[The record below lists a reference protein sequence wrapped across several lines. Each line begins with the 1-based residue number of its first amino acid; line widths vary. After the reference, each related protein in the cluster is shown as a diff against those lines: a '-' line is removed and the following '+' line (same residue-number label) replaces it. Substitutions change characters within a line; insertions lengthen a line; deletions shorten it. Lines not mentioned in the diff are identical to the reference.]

1 MNLSPSITSR
11 QTLMG
16 MSLEVSSIRKKLFEL
31 ALYDT
36 PLLANNN
43 YIDAMKHLH
52 DASLELSHLRV
63 VASPDP
69 VGTIAIG
76 LPDIDAIINRI

>member
-1 MNLSPSITSR
+1 MLLAPSLTSR
-11 QTLMG
+11 QQLMG
-16 MSLEVSSIRKKLFEL
+16 MSSEVSTIRKKLFEL

-52 DASLELSHLRV
+52 DAALELSHLRT

-69 VGTIAIG
+69 VGTLANG
-76 LPDIDAIINRI
+76 LPDIDTILNRI

>member
-1 MNLSPSITSR
+1 
-11 QTLMG
+11 MG
-16 MSLEVSSIRKKLFEL
+16 MSSEVSTIRKKLFEL

-36 PLLANNN
+36 PLLANQN

-63 VASPDP
+63 VASPDA
-69 VGTIAIG
+69 IAQLALS
-76 LPDIDAIINRI
+76 LPDIDAIISRL